1 MQAPTHKLTL
11 QLAKELLL
19 PTHDKDIAMEN
30 KKSTRANSFNTGIAS
45 EYLILSL
52 LYRQGVEAYLSQ
64 GNKKSID
71 IRIVKSDGTSI
82 SVDVKSVR
90 GYSSLVVN
98 NVKANENHYIVFVI
112 YNGKFEQLK
121 ELPDFYIVPSKDLF
135 ELELMSSFKNEKRV
149 MKGKLENYK
158 NSWEY
163 IIENYNE

>member
-1 MQAPTHKLTL
+1 ML
-11 QLAKELLL
+11 QHANELFL
-19 PTHDKDIAMEN
+19 PTHDKDIVMEN
-30 KKSTRANSFNTGIAS
+30 NKTKRANSFNTGIAS

-71 IRIVKSDGTSI
+71 IRIVKTDGTSI

-98 NVKANENHYIVFVI
+98 NVKAENNHFVVFVI
-112 YNGKFEQLK
+112 YKNQFEKLDL
-121 ELPDFYIVPSKDLF
+121 LPDIYIVPSSQ
-135 ELELMSSFKNEKRV
+135 LESITEIYGNEKRV
-149 MKGKLENYK
+149 LKGKIK
-158 NSWEY
+158 DFKDRWEY

>member
-1 MQAPTHKLTL
+1 
-11 QLAKELLL
+11 L

-30 KKSTRANSFNTGIAS
+30 NKTKRANSFNTGIAS

-71 IRIVKSDGTSI
+71 IRIIKSDGTSI

-98 NVKANENHYIVFVI
+98 NVKAENNHFVVFVI
-112 YNGKFEQLK
+112 YKNQFEKLDS
-121 ELPDFYIVPSKDLF
+121 LPDIYIVPSNQ
-135 ELELMSSFKNEKRV
+135 LESITEIYGNEKRV
-149 MKGKLENYK
+149 LKGKIK
-158 NSWEY
+158 DFKDSWEY